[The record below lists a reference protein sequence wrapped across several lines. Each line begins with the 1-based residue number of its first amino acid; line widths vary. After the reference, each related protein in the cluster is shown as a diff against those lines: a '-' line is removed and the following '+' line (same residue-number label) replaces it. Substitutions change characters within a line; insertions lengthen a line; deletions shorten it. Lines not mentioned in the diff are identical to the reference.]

1 MLEVSP
7 RDARNALSMIHGF
20 VFLRRGM
27 EGTLEFFH
35 RHQCVQ
41 SDPIEVAGRN
51 ADLTLQ
57 SRVSDYKQE
66 YLYDLL
72 YKKRKLFEYFCKM
85 MSILPIE
92 TYPIFRHK
100 MKDFEKK
107 IAPFLKKH
115 RKEMQQVM
123 KVVEKGPITPR
134 ELTNMGKLEWG
145 WGHSCQY
152 FKHLTNETVG
162 SRESNG
168 TPS

>member
-7 RDARNALSMIHGF
+7 RDARNALSIIHGF
-20 VFLRRGM
+20 VSLRRGM

-72 YKKRKLFEYFCKM
+72 YKKRELFEYYCKM
-85 MSILPIE
+85 LSILPME
-92 TYPIFRHK
+92 AYPIFRHK

-107 IAPFLKKH
+107 VAPFFEKH
-115 RKEMQQVM
+115 RKE
-123 KVVEKGPITPR
+123 VEYVLKALEDGPVNPR
-134 ELTNMGKLEWG
+134 KIIDMGKLEWG
-145 WGHSCQY
+145 WGVVLQIFQTSY
-152 FKHLTNETVG
+152 
-162 SRESNG
+162 
-168 TPS
+168 